1 MNGTGITVGIFMI
14 MLILLVLSFRL
25 SLVLARRE
33 ICRVIT
39 IFRTQCAVDYQ
50 QALLLEAFGLGPRPF
65 FSFRLLRDY
74 KPWALQ
80 TLVQAGVIR
89 MATQGNFYLSEETLK
104 ANPQIATSC
113 QIK

>member
-1 MNGTGITVGIFMI
+1 MNGTSITVGIFLV
-14 MLILLVLSFRL
+14 MLILLVLSFRF
-25 SLVLARRE
+25 SLVLARRA

-39 IFRTQCAVDYQ
+39 IFRSQGAVDYQ
-50 QALLLEAFGLGPRPF
+50 QALPLEAFGLGPRPF

-80 TLVQAGVIR
+80 TLVQAGIIR
-89 MATQGNFYLSEETLK
+89 MATEGNFYLSEETLK